1 MEINDENLKQLA
13 EVLKQTLNP
22 SAVERKTA
30 EVSFV
35 FVFCLWKAN
44 NLETFGQLSG
54 IGWVYFNTFDMY
66 REARYGHYW

>member
-30 EVSFV
+30 EVSFD
-35 FVFCLWKAN
+35 FVFSL
-44 NLETFGQLSG
+44 
-54 IGWVYFNTFDMY
+54 
-66 REARYGHYW
+66 